1 MDGDLVATGG
11 MDIANLR
18 LAEYISED
26 YPLHIVAHRAEAT
39 LTSRARVQLHRSAR
53 PYNMQ
58 LFGEPLLDWAGR
70 KIAKRLA
77 LEGNVTAIV
86 NGGNCLV
93 NQSVNWVHYVHAAY
107 EPVLNSSGL
116 RRLKAKFH
124 RWLSLRN
131 ERIALTQAKLV
142 LCNSQLTANHVTSLL
157 RIPAERVRVVYYG
170 IDVDRFEPATETER
184 TGLRQRL
191 GWDAK
196 RPYLLFIGALGDR
209 RKGFDSVASA
219 MEKLCSEPSWDA
231 NLVVVGSGA
240 DKGHWEKH
248 FRDLGLEHRVSFLG
262 FRSDVPDLLRAADA
276 LVAPTRYEAYGLG
289 VHEAI
294 CCGLPAF
301 VSRESGVAERY
312 PDSLRPRLLL
322 EDPDN
327 VDDLVRK
334 LRDWRAGM
342 ETYRT
347 LVGDFS
353 NELRKRTW
361 RDMAKEFVA
370 LVQGAE

>member
-1 MDGDLVATGG
+1 MILKWLLVDGDLVDTGG

-18 LAEYISED
+18 LAEFLSENR
-26 YPLHIVAHRAEAT
+26 PLHIVAHRTEVALAT
-39 LTSRARVQLHRSAR
+39 KENVTLHRIPR
-53 PYNMQ
+53 PFN
-58 LFGEPLLDWAGR
+58 LHLIGGPLLDWGGR
-70 KIAKRLA
+70 KVAKRIA
-77 LEGNVTAIV
+77 GEGAATIIV
-86 NGGNCLV
+86 NGGNCLI
-93 NQSVNWVHYVHAAY
+93 NQSINWIHYVHAAY
-107 EPVLNSSGL
+107 QPALSVSLL
-116 RRLKAKFH
+116 RRIKAKLH
-124 RWLSLRN
+124 RRLSLSN
-131 ERIALTQAKLV
+131 ERIALSKAKLV
-142 LCNSQLTANHVTSLL
+142 LCNSQLTANHVINLL
-157 RIPAERVRVVYYG
+157 RVPAERVRVVYYG
-170 IDVDRFEPATETER
+170 IDANRFHPATETEHA
-184 TGLRQRL
+184 GLRQRL
-191 GWDAK
+191 GWDAD

-322 EDPDN
+322 NDPDD
-327 VDDLVRK
+327 VDDR
-334 LRDWRAGM
+334 
-342 ETYRT
+342 
-347 LVGDFS
+347 
-353 NELRKRTW
+353 
-361 RDMAKEFVA
+361 
-370 LVQGAE
+370 GAANQI